1 MDDKLIYWLIFGA
14 IYILSRALGKKDKQ
28 KRQPVRKP
36 QYAGRQNRTEQ
47 APVVEPPTP
56 AKDARTMSFED
67 ILRELSGLPA
77 ETPKPEP
84 VKEEPANYPELEE
97 IARQEAK
104 STETPSWQVDE
115 MDKIASR
122 LEPAAPL
129 GSSGPVITP
138 VDRQKIKKE
147 LERADP
153 YAIEEEE
160 GVDYLSLLR
169 QPNGAARA
177 FVMSEIFQRKF

>member
-14 IYILSRALGKKDKQ
+14 IYMLSRALGKKDKQ
-28 KRQPVRKP
+28 KRKQVRKP
-36 QYAGRQNRTEQ
+36 RASNRHTRTQQ

-56 AKDARTMSFED
+56 AKDARTVSFED

-97 IARQEAK
+97 IERQEAK
-104 STETPSWQVDE
+104 TNETPTWQVDE

-129 GSSGPVITP
+129 GSAESAISPE
-138 VDRQKIKKE
+138 DHQKLQEE

-153 YAIEEEE
+153 YDIKEER

>member
-28 KRQPVRKP
+28 KRKPVR
-36 QYAGRQNRTEQ
+36 RQQTGSRQARTEQ
-47 APVVEPPTP
+47 APVIEPPTP
-56 AKDARTMSFED
+56 AKDAKAISFED

-104 STETPSWQVDE
+104 TTETPSWQVDE

-122 LEPAAPL
+122 LEPAAPM
-129 GSSGPVITP
+129 GSTGPATSP
-138 VDRQKIKKE
+138 EEHKKLQKE

-153 YAIEEEE
+153 YDIDEKE